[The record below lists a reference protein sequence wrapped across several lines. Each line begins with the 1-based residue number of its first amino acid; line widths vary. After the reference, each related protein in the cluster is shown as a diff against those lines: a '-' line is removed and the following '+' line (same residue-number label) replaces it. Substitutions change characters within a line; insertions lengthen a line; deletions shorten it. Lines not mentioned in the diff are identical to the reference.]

1 VGGTRGAFTP
11 EDYDRRLD
19 GQRASG
25 RHRVAGIDTEIQ
37 ESQLKLAGIPSDA
50 GQSRRQASLN
60 VDAAIE
66 GFCHDPQ
73 HLRHNFANVQAL
85 HPEGFLPRKL
95 QQLTGQFSAALTFP
109 SCRGVRPMDARAA
122 TGGG

>member
-1 VGGTRGAFTP
+1 VGGTGGVFTP

-60 VDAAIE
+60 ADAAIE

-73 HLRHNFANVQAL
+73 HLPHDFANVQVL
-85 HPEGFLPRKL
+85 HPKGFLPRKL
-95 QQLTGQFSAALTFP
+95 EELRGQFGPAL
-109 SCRGVRPMDARAA
+109 G
-122 TGGG
+122 